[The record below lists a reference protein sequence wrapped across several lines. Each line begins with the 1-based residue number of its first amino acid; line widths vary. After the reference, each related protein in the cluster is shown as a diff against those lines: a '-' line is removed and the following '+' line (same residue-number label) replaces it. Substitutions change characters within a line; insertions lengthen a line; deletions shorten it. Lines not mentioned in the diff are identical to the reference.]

1 MLMEN
6 AIDNGLDPEFVEGW
20 LRDAEQA
27 WNELEESQQER
38 ANELAEQH
46 AEEAAEMFGPVV
58 DGMIGDLSDAVTD
71 GLADLQEQIRD
82 VTGDSEPAAGDWE
95 ESKVALAEKKETK
108 KKSHKHTGAYIAGG
122 ATLAAAAIG
131 VAYMLK
137 KKQESK
143 GINEA
148 LMNDY
153 VRAETI

>member
-71 GLADLQEQIRD
+71 GLAELQEQIRD
-82 VTGDSEPAAGDWE
+82 ATSRNDTAVNEDW
-95 ESKVALAEKKETK
+95 VVLAEKKVTK

-122 ATLAAAAIG
+122 VTLAAAAIG